1 MCDNHYRQSLRAAA
15 RPRED
20 RVCSY
25 CGGTIDPSRRL
36 RGPVCYCSRSCK
48 EKAHIQSGG
57 AAAATLRWYY
67 RQYGLTPEQADE
79 MRKAGCAI
87 CGTTDFTRS
96 KHGNGHID
104 HCHTTGR
111 VRGVLCTTC
120 NTGLGQFK
128 DDPALLLAAVRYL
141 QG

>member
-1 MCDNHYRQSLRAAA
+1 
-15 RPRED
+15 
-20 RVCSY
+20 
-25 CGGTIDPSRRL
+25 
-36 RGPVCYCSRSCK
+36 
-48 EKAHIQSGG
+48 
-57 AAAATLRWYY
+57 
-67 RQYGLTPEQADE
+67 